1 MFVTQP
7 VQAPSFA
14 ASSPARRFGA
24 GHVLSLLLAAL
35 TLSGCA
41 TIDKFYD
48 RLNAA
53 SDDPVATLA
62 QADSASAD
70 ALQAWWQVYD
80 DAMLAQLIAQALQ
93 TNNRIDAARAALQQA
108 RAARQLEVASQRPQL
123 SLSGGLT
130 RNASAGSS
138 NVTAR
143 AGLDASWELD
153 LFGAN
158 RSALA
163 SQDALVVAAQTSLR
177 DVRLSVSAEVA
188 LAYIQLRAL
197 QAQLKVAQSNL
208 ASQQETLHITQW
220 RAQAG
225 LLTSLEVQQAL
236 TAAAQTSAQI
246 PAINSNL
253 AKTRHSLSILTGK
266 SPKELDA
273 LLQPVQGV
281 PVAPLQVAD
290 VIDAERL
297 RQRADVRAA
306 EARVAA
312 ALSSVDAA
320 TAARYP
326 GFRLGGSVGLT
337 ALTLAGL
344 SQGASVAT
352 TVLASMSATL
362 FDGGAG
368 QARVQV
374 QQAALTQAQANH
386 RATLLTALKDV
397 EDAMVSWQNNQL
409 RIGHLEQAASAAD
422 AAALL
427 ATQRYASGLVDFQTV
442 LQTRRTLLG
451 TQDSLTGARADLS
464 ADYVRLVK
472 AVGGGWQ
479 SAPSAM
485 PVSSSS

>member
-1 MFVTQP
+1 MFFKTPAQ
-7 VQAPSFA
+7 FHIA
-14 ASSPARRFGA
+14 ASPASPVWRRGPVRVA
-24 GHVLSLLLAAL
+24 ALLLVAL
-35 TLSGCA
+35 TLTGCA
-41 TIDKFYD
+41 AIDKFYSG
-48 RLNAA
+48 LN
-53 SDDPVATLA
+53 T
-62 QADSASAD
+62 QADEMATTDTPTSD
-70 ALQAWWQVYD
+70 AALPGQLQPWWQVYHD
-80 DAMLAQLIAQALQ
+80 TVLQQLIDQALQ
-93 TNNRIDAARAALQQA
+93 ANNSVDAARGALQQA

-130 RNASAGSS
+130 RNASEGSS
-138 NVTAR
+138 NVSAR

-163 SQDALVVAAQTSLR
+163 NQDALVVAAQTNLR

-197 QAQLKVAQSNL
+197 QAQLEVAQRNL
-208 ASQQETLHITQW
+208 ASQQETLQITQW

-236 TAAAQTSAQI
+236 TATAQTSAQM
-246 PAINSNL
+246 PALNSSL
-253 AKTRHSLSILTGK
+253 AKTRHALSILTGQE
-266 SPKELDA
+266 PKELDA
-273 LLQPVQGV
+273 LLQPVQAV
-281 PVAPLQVAD
+281 PVAPRQVAD

-306 EARVAA
+306 EARVTA
-312 ALSSVDAA
+312 ALASVDAA

-326 GFRLGGSVGLT
+326 SFRLGGQVGLT

-368 QARVQV
+368 LARVQV

-397 EDAMVSWQNNQL
+397 EDAMASWRNNQL
-409 RIGHLEQAASAAD
+409 RIDHLAQAASAAE

-427 ATQRYASGLVDFQTV
+427 STQRYTSGLVDFQTV
-442 LQTRRTLLG
+442 LQTQRTQLA
-451 TQDSLTGARADLS
+451 TQDSLTSARADLS

-472 AVGGGWQ
+472 AVGGSWQ
-479 SAPSAM
+479 TTPSAV
-485 PVSSSS
+485 PQ